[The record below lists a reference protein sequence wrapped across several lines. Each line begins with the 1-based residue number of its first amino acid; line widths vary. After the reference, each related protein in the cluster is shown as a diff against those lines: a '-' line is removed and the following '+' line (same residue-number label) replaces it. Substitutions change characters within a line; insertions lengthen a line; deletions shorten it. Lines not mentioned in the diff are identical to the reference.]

1 MGFMAGVWR
10 MLGAE
15 EDDAHDKRIVEYP
28 VQTGRVAAEV
38 TMAPAPPPVELAAA
52 PAVPAAQT
60 TICVVRPE
68 LDEDGEA
75 LFSLKEYAAHL
86 LADRAVVLDINEIA
100 AVDEAHA
107 MRIVDYLSGVAEA
120 VGGSVFEVTKNIFIF
135 APENVQL
142 GGDPLMQI
150 EVN

>member
-1 MGFMAGVWR
+1 MGFMTGVWR

-15 EDDAHDKRIVEYP
+15 DEIAPDKRIVEYP
-28 VQTGRVAAEV
+28 LPTGRAQTENALRE
-38 TMAPAPPPVELAAA
+38 APQLADAPLEE
-52 PAVPAAQT
+52 PAAIGVT

-68 LDEDGEA
+68 LADDGEA

-86 LADRAVVLDINEIA
+86 LESQAVVLDINEIA
-100 AVDEAHA
+100 AQDAGHA

-120 VGGSVFEVTKNIFIF
+120 VNGSVFEVTKNIFIF
-135 APENVQL
+135 APQNVEL

>member
-1 MGFMAGVWR
+1 MGFMTGVWR

-15 EDDAHDKRIVEYP
+15 DEVAHDKRIVEYP
-28 VQTGRVAAEV
+28 VPAGRAAAETALREAPPV
-38 TMAPAPPPVELAAA
+38 DAPEAQQAPAGGV
-52 PAVPAAQT
+52 T

-68 LDEDGEA
+68 LADDGEA

-86 LADRAVVLDINEIA
+86 LESQAVVLDINEIA
-100 AVDEAHA
+100 AQDPGHA

-120 VGGSVFEVTKNIFIF
+120 VNGSVFEVTKNIFIF
-135 APENVQL
+135 APQNVEL